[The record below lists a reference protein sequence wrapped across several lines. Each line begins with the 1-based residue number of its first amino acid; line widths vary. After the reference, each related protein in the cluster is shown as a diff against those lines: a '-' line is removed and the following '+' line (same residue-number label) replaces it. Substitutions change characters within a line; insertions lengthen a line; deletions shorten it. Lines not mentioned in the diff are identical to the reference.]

1 MSAADTL
8 LLPAGG
14 LAARRRRALAVVRR
28 DAYALRHSGVRVFEL
43 GYWPVVELTM
53 WGLVSVYLRGRH
65 LPTAVPMLLGG
76 LLLWQVFQRAQSEV
90 SMSFLDDVWSRNL
103 LSVHTAPVS
112 PGEYLAGIVVSGLIR
127 LLVGCSIAAAAAFLL
142 YGFGIFS
149 LGPALLPFLLVLMG
163 MGWALAFVTV
173 AVILRY
179 GQDVQVIAWA
189 LAYVFQPFAAVFFP
203 LTVLPAPLRGV
214 AHAVPASY
222 VFEGMRS
229 VLAGHGV
236 HASALL
242 AAGALDV
249 VYLVAALVFFRRTL
263 VTVRAK
269 GSLSRFGS

>member
-1 MSAADTL
+1 MTASDTL
-8 LLPAGG
+8 LPPGS

-65 LPTAVPMLLGG
+65 VPTAVPMLLGG
-76 LLLWQVFQRAQSEV
+76 LLLWQVFQRAQQEV
-90 SMSFLDDVWSRNL
+90 SMAFLDDIWSRNL
-103 LSVHTAPVS
+103 LSVYTAPVS
-112 PGEYLAGIVVSGLIR
+112 QGEYLVGIVVTGVLR
-127 LLVGCSIAAAAAFLL
+127 LVAGCSIAAVAAFVL

-149 LGPALLPFLLVLMG
+149 LGPALLPFLLVLMA
-163 MGWALAFVTV
+163 MGWALAIFTV

-179 GQDVQVIAWA
+179 GQDVQVIAFA

-203 LTVLPAPLRGV
+203 LTVLPSPLRGV

-236 HASALL
+236 HATPLL
-242 AAGALDV
+242 GAGALDLC
-249 VYLVAALVFFRRTL
+249 YLAAALLFFRRTL
-263 VTVRAK
+263 VRVRAK